1 MWSLDWLRASSDW
14 GLRTCLLGHKPCD
27 YSRIIS
33 GAVERILQRESRL
46 ELAVYLGFALALLAA
61 LLLQVR
67 GHRRREAQAVEAAR
81 RAGLKS
87 GDGPRAQHPH
97 IDIDWCIGCGACVSA
112 CPEGD
117 VLQVIAGK
125 AALINGRKCIGH
137 GLCADACP
145 VGAIEI
151 VMASPAMTADLPA
164 LSAEYESSVR
174 NLFIAGEL
182 TGLAL
187 IKNAVNQGRDCVDR
201 IAARLPGLRATGDPA
216 EPMADVAIIGAG
228 PAGLSAA
235 LRAREKGLAC
245 LWFEAE
251 AFGGTV
257 ANYPRQKLVMTSP
270 VELPTVG
277 TIRKLEVSKEELL
290 ALWKAAAVKAGLEVR
305 SRERVERITRD
316 PSGRFRIV
324 TAKGEFGARSVV
336 MAIGRR
342 GSPRKLG
349 VPGEE
354 LPHVM
359 YSLLDA
365 EAYTG
370 QRILVVGGGDS
381 AVEAALGLAFQP
393 GNRVT
398 ISYRRGE
405 FSRLK
410 DRNEKK
416 IAEAM
421 QAGRI
426 QVWFDS
432 QPVEIRKD
440 LVRLRVG
447 AEERELPAD
456 YVWIF
461 AGGTPPKEFLEQV
474 GIAFGRQEL
483 SGLAAP
489 HHSA

>member
-1 MWSLDWLRASSDW
+1 
-14 GLRTCLLGHKPCD
+14 
-27 YSRIIS
+27 
-33 GAVERILQRESRL
+33 L
-46 ELAVYLGFALALLAA
+46 ELAVYLGFLLVLVASLAVHLWRYRL
-61 LLLQVR
+61 
-67 GHRRREAQAVEAAR
+67 REAQAIEAAR
-81 RAGLKS
+81 RAGLKA

-97 IDIDWCIGCGACVSA
+97 INVDWCIGCGGCVSA

-117 VLQVIAGK
+117 VLQVIGGK

-164 LSAEYESSVR
+164 LSSEFESSVK

-187 IKNAVNQGRDCVDR
+187 IKNAINQGRECVDR
-201 IAARLPGLRATGDPA
+201 IAARLPALRADADP
-216 EPMADVAIIGAG
+216 EQPIVDVAIVGAG

-235 LRAREKGLAC
+235 LRARERGLSYLC
-245 LWFEAE
+245 FEAE
-251 AFGGTV
+251 EFGGTV

-270 VELPTVG
+270 VELPTFG
-277 TIRKLEVSKEELL
+277 KLRKLEVSKEELL
-290 ALWKAAAVKAGLEVR
+290 AMWKEAAEKAGLEVR
-305 SRERVERITRD
+305 SRERVEGIARD
-316 PSGRFRIV
+316 GAGRFLLR
-324 TAKGEFGARSVV
+324 TAKGEFASRAVV

-342 GSPRKLG
+342 GTPRKLG

-370 QRILVVGGGDS
+370 KQILIVGGGDS
-381 AVEAALGLAFQP
+381 AVEAALGLALQR

-398 ISYRRGE
+398 LSYRRGE

-410 DRNEKK
+410 DRNEKR
-416 IAEAM
+416 IADAIE
-421 QAGRI
+421 QGRV
-426 QVWFDS
+426 QVCFGS
-432 QPVEIRKD
+432 QPAEIRPG
-440 LVRLRVG
+440 LVRLQRG
-447 AEERELPAD
+447 TEEREVPAD

-461 AGGTPPKEFLEQV
+461 AGGTPPKEFLEEI

-483 SGLAAP
+483 SEAVHAEAVLTA
-489 HHSA
+489 